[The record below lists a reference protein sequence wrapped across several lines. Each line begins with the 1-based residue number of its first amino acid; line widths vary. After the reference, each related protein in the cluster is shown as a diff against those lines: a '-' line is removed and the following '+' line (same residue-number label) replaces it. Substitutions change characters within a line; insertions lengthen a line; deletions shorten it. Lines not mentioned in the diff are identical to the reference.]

1 MHNSMRLPV
10 TRHEDERRIL
20 TEYISDIPF
29 KRAKVIES
37 KDKVTVGNHYH
48 KNNDSVFYVLKGKCN
63 YHLKSAHS
71 TTAKE
76 SRGWLFE
83 GDCLFVSRGIIHTF
97 NLLPETIMLETATEP
112 YDKKDEISIS

>member
-10 TRHEDERRIL
+10 TRHEDDRRVL
-20 TEYISDIPF
+20 TEYISNIPF

-37 KDKVTVGNHYH
+37 KGKVTLGKHYH
-48 KNNDSVFYVLKGKCN
+48 KNNDSVFFVLKGKTS

-71 TTAKE
+71 STAKE

-83 GDCLFVSRGIIHTF
+83 GECLFVPRGIIHTF
-97 NLLPETIMLETATEP
+97 NLLPSTIMLESATEP
-112 YDKKDEISIS
+112 YDKEDEISVS